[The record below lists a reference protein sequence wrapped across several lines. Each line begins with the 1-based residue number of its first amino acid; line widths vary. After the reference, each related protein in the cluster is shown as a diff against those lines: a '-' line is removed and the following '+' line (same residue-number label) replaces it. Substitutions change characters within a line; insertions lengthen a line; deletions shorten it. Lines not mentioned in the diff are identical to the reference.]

1 MRGWCWDSLRPRRD
15 SRSSPCRSRAAADNA
30 DGSRAGLSTVDTT
43 DDIHAADKLPYGLG
57 VRVPMYVISPWS
69 RGGWVNSQV
78 FDHTSIIRFLEKR
91 FGVIEPNITAWR
103 RAVCGDLTSA
113 FDFASPNTAPF
124 PSLPDTSRAAAIVKT
139 QGKRPPPAA
148 PATPERLFQEPGTR
162 RSRALPYE
170 AHVHARVDGGNG
182 TISLTFRNTGQAA
195 MVFHVYDKLHP
206 ERVPRVYTVETGKTL
221 IDHWDTG
228 LLDAGA
234 YDLWICGVNGYCRA
248 FKGNVHAASGDA
260 NPEVDIEYDVAS
272 RAIRLKATNT
282 GQAACVLTI
291 RPNAYRHDGPG
302 TLSVAPGMAKEWQY
316 SLTDSGN
323 WYDFTVTVDNR
334 AGFMRRSAGRMEIG
348 AHGVSDPAM
357 A

>member
-1 MRGWCWDSLRPRRD
+1 
-15 SRSSPCRSRAAADNA
+15 
-30 DGSRAGLSTVDTT
+30 
-43 DDIHAADKLPYGLG
+43 
-57 VRVPMYVISPWS
+57 MYVISPWS